1 MATAVSAS
9 RSGSPYSGD
18 VHQTGQLLPRARG
31 DGEEEDVE
39 KEIENDEVGRSSGV
53 VDGMRH
59 VTDSSGTRWEVAF
72 FGGVATDTI
81 VFTAP
86 DGQEVNRTTIA
97 GMFAGMT
104 NAELV
109 RLLEE
114 TPEDQG
120 S

>member
-1 MATAVSAS
+1 
-9 RSGSPYSGD
+9 
-18 VHQTGQLLPRARG
+18 
-31 DGEEEDVE
+31 
-39 KEIENDEVGRSSGV
+39 
-53 VDGMRH
+53 MRH

-72 FGGVATDTI
+72 IGGSAVGARGGGDAFSEEATETI

-86 DGQEVNRTTIA
+86 DGQKVDRATIA
-97 GMFAGMT
+97 GRFAGMT

-120 S
+120 K

>member
-1 MATAVSAS
+1 
-9 RSGSPYSGD
+9 
-18 VHQTGQLLPRARG
+18 
-31 DGEEEDVE
+31 
-39 KEIENDEVGRSSGV
+39 
-53 VDGMRH
+53 MRH

-72 FGGVATDTI
+72 IGGPTVGACGGGYAVSEEATDTI

-86 DGQEVNRTTIA
+86 DGKKVARTTIA
-97 GMFAGMT
+97 CRFSSMT

>member
-1 MATAVSAS
+1 
-9 RSGSPYSGD
+9 
-18 VHQTGQLLPRARG
+18 
-31 DGEEEDVE
+31 
-39 KEIENDEVGRSSGV
+39 
-53 VDGMRH
+53 MRH
-59 VTDSSGTRWEVAF
+59 VTDSSGTRWEVVF
-72 FGGVATDTI
+72 IGGVATDTI

-86 DGQEVNRTTIA
+86 DGQKVDRTTIS

-120 S
+120 K

>member
-1 MATAVSAS
+1 
-9 RSGSPYSGD
+9 
-18 VHQTGQLLPRARG
+18 
-31 DGEEEDVE
+31 
-39 KEIENDEVGRSSGV
+39 
-53 VDGMRH
+53 MRH
-59 VTDSSGTRWEVAF
+59 VTDSSGTSWEVEF
-72 FGGVATDTI
+72 IGGPAVGARGGRDALSEEATDTI

-86 DGQEVNRTTIA
+86 DGQKVDRTTIA

>member
-1 MATAVSAS
+1 
-9 RSGSPYSGD
+9 
-18 VHQTGQLLPRARG
+18 
-31 DGEEEDVE
+31 
-39 KEIENDEVGRSSGV
+39 
-53 VDGMRH
+53 MRH

-72 FGGVATDTI
+72 IGGAGTDTI

-86 DGQEVNRTTIA
+86 DGQKVDRTAIT

>member
-1 MATAVSAS
+1 
-9 RSGSPYSGD
+9 
-18 VHQTGQLLPRARG
+18 
-31 DGEEEDVE
+31 
-39 KEIENDEVGRSSGV
+39 
-53 VDGMRH
+53 MRH
-59 VTDSSGTRWEVAF
+59 VTDSSGKRWEVAF
-72 FGGVATDTI
+72 FGGPAVGARGGGDALSEVGTDTI

-86 DGQEVNRTTIA
+86 DGEKVNRTTIA

>member
-1 MATAVSAS
+1 
-9 RSGSPYSGD
+9 
-18 VHQTGQLLPRARG
+18 
-31 DGEEEDVE
+31 
-39 KEIENDEVGRSSGV
+39 
-53 VDGMRH
+53 MRH
-59 VTDSSGTRWEVAF
+59 VTDPSGTRWEVVFIGGSAVGARGGRDAF
-72 FGGVATDTI
+72 LEAPTDTI

-86 DGQEVNRTTIA
+86 DGQKVDRTTVT

-104 NAELV
+104 NEELV

>member
-1 MATAVSAS
+1 MQWARRLTH
-9 RSGSPYSGD
+9 RSPAER
-18 VHQTGQLLPRARG
+18 PRKG
-31 DGEEEDVE
+31 V
-39 KEIENDEVGRSSGV
+39 DE
-53 VDGMRH
+53 MRH

-72 FGGVATDTI
+72 TIGSAGGARGDGNAFPEVMPDTI
-81 VFTAP
+81 VFTAA
-86 DGQEVNRTTIA
+86 DGRKVDRTKIA
-97 GMFAGMT
+97 GMWGGVT